1 MHSEVGVETRVGGD
15 PDKMKG
21 KSAAKGSLTVLP
33 WTVGR
38 SAGGGQ
44 GGRRQVGLKGASE
57 KM

>member
-1 MHSEVGVETRVGGD
+1 MENSGGGD

-21 KSAAKGSLTVLP
+21 ESAAKGSLTVLP

-57 KM
+57 RV